1 MIIKHP
7 EKQDLPRLIQL
18 WKEAF
23 GENEEEFFRLFL
35 KTAYS
40 SKRCLAAFESEEL
53 CSALYWFD
61 CDLDGNKIAYMY
73 GVATFEKFRGKGIC
87 RSVMEKAKEILK
99 KRGYQGIVL
108 VPAKPSLFSF
118 YEKMGFQIRTT
129 LDEFSAVQGEEEIPL
144 KKISGRKYAYLR
156 RKAIPKGGVLQEK
169 ENLKFLKTQFLFYAG
184 DGFLAAVRKE
194 GETLFCGELLG
205 DKSVAPKLLKTLGFK
220 QGKFRTVGN
229 NRDYAVFCPIEQ
241 IQPPLYFAFAFD

>member
-1 MIIKHP
+1 MIIRHP
-7 EKQDLPRLIQL
+7 KKQDLPCLIQL
-18 WKEAF
+18 WKQAF

-40 SKRCLAAFESEEL
+40 SKRCLAAFEKEEL

-61 CDLDGNKIAYMY
+61 CSLDGNKIAYMY

-87 RSVMEKAKEILK
+87 RAVMEKAKEILK

-108 VPAKPSLFSF
+108 VPAKPSLFAF
-118 YEKMGFQIRTT
+118 YEKLGFQTRTT
-129 LDEFSAVQGEEEIPL
+129 LDEFSALKGEEEIPL
-144 KKISGRKYAYLR
+144 KKISGRKYASLR
-156 RKAIPKGGVLQEK
+156 RKELPKRSVLQEK
-169 ENLKFLKTQFLFYAG
+169 ENLKFLKTQFSFYAG

-205 DKSVAPKLLKTLGFK
+205 DKSIAPKLLKTLGFEK
-220 QGKFRTVGN
+220 GTFRTVGN
-229 NRDYAVFCPIEQ
+229 HRDYAVFYPIEK